1 MSIIGYKRVSSE
13 SQSIDRQDLG
23 EVDKVFEEKLSGKS
37 ASDRPALMAVI
48 DYAREGDTVKVH
60 SIDRLARDLCDL
72 QSIISQ
78 LNDKGVT
85 ISFLSESLTFSADAD
100 DAFAKLQLQ
109 MMGAFAEFARNII
122 RKRQAEGIAK
132 AKERGVYKNRKRKT
146 VIDRDAV
153 QEVEVRRAVHVK
165 DSSPDG
171 HLTNVNRPYTQI
183 SCLMHKAVTPLAQTM
198 DLTGG
203 VTISLTAH
211 WLHCIGNILNAISP
225 IPLHLIFIHHWFA
238 ECCKVCN
245 VCKKYQRFVAL
256 FCYSPICMCRTDR
269 SHSAFKSSYHIVP
282 NAFESCTH
290 TKIHFLL
297 QFVVD
302 FLKVNSAT

>member
-48 DYAREGDTVKVH
+48 DCAREGDTVKVH

-109 MMGAFAEFARNII
+109 MMGTFAEFARNII

-132 AKERGVYKNRKRKT
+132 AKEPGG
-146 VIDRDAV
+146 V
-153 QEVEVRRAVHVK
+153 QE
-165 DSSPDG
+165 
-171 HLTNVNRPYTQI
+171 PY
-183 SCLMHKAVTPLAQTM
+183 A
-198 DLTGG
+198 
-203 VTISLTAH
+203 
-211 WLHCIGNILNAISP
+211 
-225 IPLHLIFIHHWFA
+225 
-238 ECCKVCN
+238 
-245 VCKKYQRFVAL
+245 
-256 FCYSPICMCRTDR
+256 
-269 SHSAFKSSYHIVP
+269 
-282 NAFESCTH
+282 
-290 TKIHFLL
+290 
-297 QFVVD
+297 
-302 FLKVNSAT
+302 